1 MIANNNKIFFT
12 GGNGFIGKE
21 VIPLLRKD
29 GYKVVAPSSSE
40 LNLTD
45 NTSVRKYF
53 DEHGFDYHAIVHAA
67 VIGGRRITEDG
78 LITYLDN
85 MRIFENIF
93 AYYKYVDR
101 FINIDSGASLF
112 DSGQIPLDPSTMEL
126 VEGIENQI
134 NQVFENI
141 NQILKADGMDFS
153 NVVKLSVLLEDLSNF
168 EKVNEIMA
176 NIFSKPYPARAAY
189 EVSKLPKGSS
199 VEIETIAFKE

>member
-1 MIANNNKIFFT
+1 MKIIETKNAPKAIGTYSQAVKVNSFL
-12 GGNGFIGKE
+12 FI
-21 VIPLLRKD
+21 
-29 GYKVVAPSSSE
+29 
-40 LNLTD
+40 
-45 NTSVRKYF
+45 
-53 DEHGFDYHAIVHAA
+53 
-67 VIGGRRITEDG
+67 
-78 LITYLDN
+78 
-85 MRIFENIF
+85 
-93 AYYKYVDR
+93 
-101 FINIDSGASLF
+101 
-112 DSGQIPLDPSTMEL
+112 SGQIPLDPSTMEL

-153 NVVKLSVLLEDLSNF
+153 NVVKLSVLLDNLSHF

>member
-1 MIANNNKIFFT
+1 VKIIET
-12 GGNGFIGKE
+12 DNAPKAIGTYSQAVKVNGF
-21 VIPLLRKD
+21 L
-29 GYKVVAPSSSE
+29 
-40 LNLTD
+40 
-45 NTSVRKYF
+45 
-53 DEHGFDYHAIVHAA
+53 
-67 VIGGRRITEDG
+67 
-78 LITYLDN
+78 
-85 MRIFENIF
+85 
-93 AYYKYVDR
+93 
-101 FINIDSGASLF
+101 FI
-112 DSGQIPLDPSTMEL
+112 SGQIPLDPSTMEL

-153 NVVKLSVLLEDLSNF
+153 NVVKLSVLLDNLSHF

>member
-1 MIANNNKIFFT
+1 MKIIET
-12 GGNGFIGKE
+12 DNAPKAIGTYSQAVKVNGF
-21 VIPLLRKD
+21 L
-29 GYKVVAPSSSE
+29 
-40 LNLTD
+40 
-45 NTSVRKYF
+45 
-53 DEHGFDYHAIVHAA
+53 
-67 VIGGRRITEDG
+67 
-78 LITYLDN
+78 
-85 MRIFENIF
+85 
-93 AYYKYVDR
+93 
-101 FINIDSGASLF
+101 FI
-112 DSGQIPLDPSTMEL
+112 SGQIPLDPSTMEL

-153 NVVKLSVLLEDLSNF
+153 NVVKLSVLLEDLSHF